1 MRRRAA
7 LIAVLVAVVV
17 PTAAAAIWVGA
28 PDEVES
34 PQPSTV
40 STTSTTTSPA
50 TGTSTAPGEESS
62 GSGSGSGSD
71 AVRAPAPGERDDPH
85 AERLPPAERTQLI
98 AAVADVNESAE
109 EADLVAEGRVLF
121 RSTDV
126 AKDGESCQSCHTDGG
141 ANHELGTMTHPT
153 AADDFTGP
161 RDSQPLWGVEHT
173 APYRWDGGIPTLTE
187 MAGATI
193 DNHFKPEQRV
203 DVPRKTAALV
213 AYMNTLDAPLTA
225 YDRGRMSAAALRGQA
240 IFDGKGGCAGCHGG
254 PLFTD
259 NRLHVTGVPQAPGAN
274 DPGATRPAGAFSTQ
288 QLRDL
293 RNTAPYMHNGTI
305 PTLREVIEFY
315 EDTSTVPG
323 IDLTEDETDDLI
335 EYLESL

>member
-1 MRRRAA
+1 MRKTV
-7 LIAVLVAVVV
+7 LIVVLLAVVV
-17 PTAAAAIWVGA
+17 PGAGAAIWVGA

-34 PQPSTV
+34 PPPATV
-40 STTSTTTSPA
+40 VTTSTTDSDALA
-50 TGTSTAPGEESS
+50 TGTTTTKDSS
-62 GSGSGSGSD
+62 AEQSAGSD
-71 AVRAPAPGERDDPH
+71 AAQQSTLGERDDPH

-121 RSTDV
+121 RSTAV

-153 AADDFTGP
+153 DPGDFTGP
-161 RDSQPLWGVEHT
+161 RDSQPLWNVKDT

-193 DNHFKPEQRV
+193 ANHFKSAQQI

-213 AYMNTLDAPLTA
+213 AYMSTLEPPLTA
-225 YDRGRMSAAALRGQA
+225 YDRGRMSAAALRGQQ
-240 IFDGKGGCAGCHGG
+240 IFDGKGGCADCHGG

-274 DPGATRPAGAFSTQ
+274 DPGAAQPPGAFSTQ

-305 PTLREVIEFY
+305 PTLRDVIEFY
-315 EDTSTVPG
+315 ENSSTVPG
-323 IDLTEDETDDLI
+323 VDLTDSETDDLI

>member
-1 MRRRAA
+1 MRKAV
-7 LIAVLVAVVV
+7 LIAVLLAVVV
-17 PTAAAAIWVGA
+17 PGAGAAIWVGA

-34 PQPSTV
+34 PPPPTV
-40 STTSTTTSPA
+40 ATTSTDDSQPSP
-50 TGTSTAPGEESS
+50 TGTATAPSGEQSA
-62 GSGSGSGSD
+62 GSEASQPSPS
-71 AVRAPAPGERDDPH
+71 GERDDPH
-85 AERLPPAERTQLI
+85 AERLPPAERSQLI
-98 AAVADVNESAE
+98 AAVANVNESAA
-109 EADLVAEGRVLF
+109 EADLIAEGRVLF

-153 AADDFTGP
+153 AEGDFTGP
-161 RDSQPLWGVEHT
+161 RDSQALWGVADT
-173 APYRWDGGIPTLTE
+173 APYRWDGGIPTLEE

-193 DNHFKPEQRV
+193 DNHFKAEHRV

-213 AYMNTLDAPLTA
+213 AYMSTLDAPLTA
-225 YDRGRMSAAALRGQA
+225 YDRGRMSAAALRGQR

-259 NRLHVTGVPQAPGAN
+259 NRLHATGVPQAPGAN
-274 DPGATRPAGAFSTQ
+274 DPGSSSRPGAFSTQ

-305 PTLREVIEFY
+305 PTLRDVIEFY
-315 EDTSTVPG
+315 ESSSTVPG
-323 IDLTEDETDDLI
+323 IDLTESETDDLI